1 MKIESKRVYF
11 VNGREFDTREDAER
25 FAEYG
30 GYGEMIEPYLEARG
44 FNDPET
50 RADLTNRTR
59 IVNALVDYFR
69 WAEEE
74 AEPAQ
79 ARAA

>member
-11 VNGREFDTREDAER
+11 VSGREFETRDDAKR

-30 GYGEMIEPYLEARG
+30 GYEHAIEPYLEARG

-59 IVNALVDYFR
+59 IVNVLVDYFR

-74 AEPAQ
+74 AQPEQ